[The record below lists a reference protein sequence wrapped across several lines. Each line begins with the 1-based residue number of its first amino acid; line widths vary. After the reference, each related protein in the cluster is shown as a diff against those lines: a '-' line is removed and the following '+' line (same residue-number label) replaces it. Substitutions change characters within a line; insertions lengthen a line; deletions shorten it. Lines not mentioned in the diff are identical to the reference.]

1 MSAETLVSFL
11 LLTIE
16 TYGSIYFFNTF
27 LQQKNSRLQKYR
39 FPFLIVCIAIGAF
52 SSDWIGGWKVLL
64 IMMAC
69 VLLCL
74 IFYKA
79 TFVQSVFFS
88 VLNYGMLIGIEYL
101 SISVMDWRLFLTQ
114 SWGENQA
121 GAYLVILLSRVL
133 WIIALLVVRR
143 FRRQR
148 EEDYPL
154 TNKEWATLSVIP
166 MITVCAILAM
176 IYCYTV
182 NEQIQSFYL
191 FLSMGL
197 AVIDLV
203 VLQLMQNLLEKEKAL
218 RISALVNQNQR
229 NQLSVYEDGKK
240 LQEQQQRKMHDYK
253 NQLSTIQTLLK
264 SGDHQTALLFT
275 EKLTESISENLSAI
289 NTGHAV
295 VNAVVN
301 QKYRRAKEKNI
312 SMSLK
317 VGNLQELKMREEDIV
332 IVLGN
337 LLDNAIAEC
346 ERVLA
351 GGAKGAVIFLKMAL
365 EDGNLILS
373 VKNPVLEKVRI
384 EDSTVQKKYTD
395 GHGIGLLNV
404 KAVVDKY
411 QGDMALDCDDKEFRV
426 AIML

>member
-1 MSAETLVSFL
+1 MSVDTLVSFL
-11 LLTIE
+11 LLMIE
-16 TYGSIYFFNTF
+16 AYGSIYFFNTF
-27 LQQKNSRLQKYR
+27 LRQKNNRLQKYR
-39 FPFLIVCIAIGAF
+39 FPFLIVCMATGAF
-52 SSDWIGGWKVLL
+52 SRKWIGGWKALL
-64 IMMAC
+64 IMMAY
-69 VLLCL
+69 VFLCL

-79 TFVQSVFFS
+79 AFVQSVFFS

-101 SISVMDWRLFLTQ
+101 GISAMDWHLLFVK
-114 SWGENQA
+114 SAGENQA
-121 GAYLVILLSRVL
+121 RAYLLILLSRIL
-133 WIIALLVVRR
+133 WIAALLAVRKL
-143 FRRQR
+143 RRQR

-154 TNKEWATLSVIP
+154 TNREWATLSVIP
-166 MITVCAILAM
+166 MITIGAILAM
-176 IYCYTV
+176 LYCYTE
-182 NEQIQSFYL
+182 NEQIQSLYL

-203 VLQLMQNLLEKEKAL
+203 VLQLMQKILEKEKAL
-218 RISALVNQNQR
+218 RLSALVNQNQR
-229 NQLSVYEDGKK
+229 NQLAVYEDGNK

-264 SGDHQTALLFT
+264 GGDYQTALLFT
-275 EKLTESISENLSAI
+275 EKLTESISVNLSAI

-295 VNAVVN
+295 VNAVLN
-301 QKYRRAKEKNI
+301 QKYRSAKEKNI

-317 VGNLQELKMREEDIV
+317 VGGLKELKMREEDIV

-337 LLDNAIAEC
+337 LLDNAIVEC
-346 ERVLA
+346 ERAIA

-365 EDGNLILS
+365 EDGHLILS

-384 EDSTVQKKYTD
+384 EDHTVQKKYTD

-404 KAVVDKY
+404 KAVVEKY
-411 QGDMALDCDDKEFRV
+411 RGDMALDCDSKEFRV

>member
-1 MSAETLVSFL
+1 MSVDTLVSFL
-11 LLTIE
+11 FLMIE
-16 TYGSIYFFNTF
+16 AYGSIYFFNTF
-27 LQQKNSRLQKYR
+27 LRQKNNRLQKYR
-39 FPFLIVCIAIGAF
+39 FPFLIVCMTIGAF
-52 SSDWIGGWKVLL
+52 SRKWIGGWKAFL
-64 IMMAC
+64 IIMAY

-79 TFVQSVFFS
+79 AFVESVFFS

-101 SISVMDWRLFLTQ
+101 SISAMDWRLLFVQ
-114 SWGENQA
+114 SAGENQA
-121 GAYLVILLSRVL
+121 GAYLLILLSRIL
-133 WIIALLVVRR
+133 WIVALLAVRKL
-143 FRRQR
+143 RRQR

-166 MITVCAILAM
+166 MITICAILAM
-176 IYCYTV
+176 LYCYTG
-182 NEQIQSFYL
+182 NERIQSLYL

-203 VLQLMQNLLEKEKAL
+203 VLQLMQNILEKEKAL
-218 RISALVNQNQR
+218 RLSALVNQNQR
-229 NQLSVYEDGKK
+229 NQLAVYEDGNK

-264 SGDHQTALLFT
+264 GGDYRTALLFT
-275 EKLTESISENLSAI
+275 EKLTKSISVNLSAI

-295 VNAVVN
+295 VNAVLN
-301 QKYRRAKEKNI
+301 QKYRSAKEKNI
-312 SMSLK
+312 SISLK
-317 VGNLQELKMREEDIV
+317 VGELKELKMREEDIV

-365 EDGNLILS
+365 EDGHLILS
-373 VKNPVLEKVRI
+373 VKNPILEKVKI
-384 EDSTVQKKYTD
+384 EDNTVQKKYTD

-404 KAVVDKY
+404 KAVVEKY
-411 QGDMALDCDDKEFRV
+411 QGDIAIDCDSKEFRV